1 MGDTRY
7 TLERTL
13 PLTHVTYALAFS
25 PDGATLAAAT
35 DDKAAS
41 VMLVKMDDGAR
52 LAAPRFMRRDL
63 AFAPD
68 GSLFVAGT
76 SVQRFEVGGP
86 KVSPARCA
94 LPGHAKGLTRIAL
107 SPNGLWALVTRYLED
122 VTLWHLGGA
131 APSLRWS
138 TRALGVERAA
148 FGHDS
153 AALWAVSTDYHG
165 GRRWDALRRVR
176 LTDGGAVTEPESLA
190 MPEGLSAFDQL
201 LTTPHGLYAL
211 SLETPPLRRL
221 DADTLAPVGEGIDAC
236 GARRDDATVSPDGA
250 CLLSQAYV
258 DPTEGP
264 RRWRLVT
271 VALPTG
277 QAEVSWDL
285 GEVSAGR
292 LAVAPGGERIAFT
305 RSDTT
310 RSIVILRRER
320 A

>member
-1 MGDTRY
+1 MRY

-13 PLTHVTYALAFS
+13 PLTSFTYALAFS
-25 PDGATLAAAT
+25 PDGSLLATAT
-35 DDKAAS
+35 GDKAAS
-41 VMLVKMDDGAR
+41 VVLVRMDDGA
-52 LAAPRFMRRDL
+52 LLPAPRFMRRDL

-76 SVQRFEVGGP
+76 SVQRFDVGGP
-86 KVSPARCA
+86 KVSAARCA
-94 LPGHAKGLTRIAL
+94 LPGHPKGLTRIAL

-153 AALWAVSTDYHG
+153 AALWAVSTDFRG
-165 GRRWDALRRVR
+165 GRRWDDLLRVR
-176 LTDGGAVTEPESLA
+176 LTDDGAVTGPESRP
-190 MPEGLSAFDQL
+190 MPEGLGPFDQL
-201 LTTPHGLYAL
+201 ITTPHGLYAL

-221 DADTLAPVGEGIDAC
+221 DPETLTPDREGIDALD
-236 GARRDDATVSPDGA
+236 ARRDDAAASPDGA
-250 CLLSQAYV
+250 WLLSQAYV

-271 VALPTG
+271 VALPSG
-277 QAEVSWDL
+277 RAEVSWDL
-285 GEVSAGR
+285 GEVSAGG
-292 LAVAPGGERIAFT
+292 LAIAPGAARIAFT
-305 RSDTT
+305 RSDTDRT
-310 RSIVILRRER
+310 LVILRRELT
-320 A
+320 